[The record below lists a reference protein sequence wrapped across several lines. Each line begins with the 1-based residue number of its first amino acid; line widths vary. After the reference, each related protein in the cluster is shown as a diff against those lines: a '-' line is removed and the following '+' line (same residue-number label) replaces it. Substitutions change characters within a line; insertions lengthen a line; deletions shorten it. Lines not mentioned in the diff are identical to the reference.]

1 MQDRFIL
8 TDTFIESVS
17 NFDKGL
23 KASLWKC
30 LGLLCKNLS
39 HPSLSTEKLNGVY
52 SSRITID
59 YRLIHEPSMKLFR
72 LLFAGKH
79 EDAYRFANSYKK
91 QIEAIVSE
99 PEFSYRIEERL
110 EIRSVKDGGVRYKK
124 KAGLE
129 WGNLFFIAKSI
140 IQRLKK
146 GKIDELLSYRA
157 YSLRKLKR
165 YFK

>member
-1 MQDRFIL
+1 MKDRFIL

-39 HPSLSTEKLNGVY
+39 HPSLNTEKLNGVY

-59 YRLIHEPSMKLFR
+59 YRLIHEPSMKVFR

-79 EDAYRFANSYKK
+79 EDAYRFANNYKK

-99 PEFSYRIEERL
+99 PEISYGRVMYKRKARL
-110 EIRSVKDGGVRYKK
+110 N
-124 KAGLE
+124 
-129 WGNLFFIAKSI
+129 WGNLLFIAKSI
-140 IQRLKK
+140 IQRFKK
-146 GKIDELLSYRA
+146 GKTDELFPYRA
-157 YSLRKLKR
+157 YSLKKLKK

>member
-1 MQDRFIL
+1 MKDRFIL

-23 KASLWKC
+23 KSSLWKC

-39 HPSLSTEKLNGVY
+39 HPSLNTEKLNGVY

-59 YRLIHEPSMKLFR
+59 YRLIHEPSMELFR

-79 EDAYRFANSYKK
+79 EDAYRFANNYTK

-99 PEFSYRIEERL
+99 PQISYGIEERL
-110 EIRSVKDGGVRYKK
+110 EIRSMRDRSVKYKK
-124 KAGLE
+124 KAGLK
-129 WGNLFFIAKSI
+129 WGNLLFIAKFI
-140 IQRLKK
+140 IQKFKK
-146 GKIDELLSYRA
+146 GKMDELFPYRA
-157 YSLRKLKR
+157 YSLKKLKK